1 MHQSHSSTHASR
13 RPGAGASWRAALA
26 LACLGALAACSSPE
40 QRVAKYTESG
50 QAFLQEEDYG
60 KANIQ
65 FQNALKIDEEHVP
78 ALMGL
83 AAVAEERQN
92 FQRMFGALQAVVRL
106 DKDNVDA
113 IVKLGKL
120 YLVGSDEPQALD
132 YAERALALEPENPDA
147 LALKAAVLVKL
158 EDYLQ
163 AVALAEEAL
172 ALEPGNAE
180 AATVLATER
189 SRADDYEGAIG
200 FLDGALEANPK
211 QSVLHLMRL
220 QMLKKLE
227 RDDEVDE
234 GYRRLI
240 EEFPENPGFRRVYV
254 AGLVEDGRL
263 EEAREQLVAVA
274 DILAGEVDPV
284 LDVVRVDFRL
294 GGEEKAAS
302 TFKAYVDAR
311 PENLDLAFAY
321 AAYLRQNGETAA
333 AEALYRRLAE
343 QEDDQS
349 VELRSKNEIAGA
361 RLVEG
366 KVDEAEKILR
376 GVLAK
381 DERNSDALMKLA
393 GIKIDRGDLDEAIR
407 DLRIV
412 LDDDP
417 QNAGARMLMATAF
430 ERQGDVALASREMSQ
445 AVIESQY
452 DPKQANVFAKFLIRN
467 NDQSRAEEILVQS
480 LAEHPADLENL
491 KFLAAIRLLQQD
503 WRGAEEVAKIIDNID
518 DEDPVVNRIL
528 GAAYAGLEDY
538 SGVVSALEQE
548 NARAPL
554 EARPL
559 ATLVGAH
566 MRTGAPE
573 KAEALLRENIANNP
587 ENYAARMLL
596 ARVFLQQDRR
606 DDARAVLEQAIET
619 DPTAFAGYELLYRVH
634 LQEER
639 KDEARAL
646 VERGL
651 VAAPESDGLKVIK
664 ADILLA
670 DGNDEEAMALY
681 GDILSRRP
689 NDRLVAN
696 NYASLLT
703 RLRDDPE
710 SLKKAVSVAE
720 ILEDVE
726 NPYFQDTYGWA
737 LVRAGQVEAGLERL
751 ETAAAA
757 LPELAEV
764 QYHLGAAL
772 LKKGEAARG
781 AEALRKAIDLAEDD
795 ADFIDAA
802 RALLGE

>member
-1 MHQSHSSTHASR
+1 MPA
-13 RPGAGASWRAALA
+13 RPRVLLAAV
-26 LACLGALAACSSPE
+26 CLSALAACSSPE
-40 QRVAKYTESG
+40 QRVAKYTKSG
-50 QAFLQEEDYG
+50 QEFLEQDQIG

-78 ALMGL
+78 ALMGI
-83 AAVAEERQN
+83 AAVAEEQQN

-106 DKDNVDA
+106 DANNVEA
-113 IVKLGKL
+113 LVKLGKL
-120 YLVGSDEPQALD
+120 YLVGSDEQQALEN
-132 YAERALALEPENPDA
+132 AEKALALAAEDPDA
-147 LALKAAVLVKL
+147 LALKAAVLIKL
-158 EDYLQ
+158 EDNLQ
-163 AVALAEEAL
+163 AVTLAKKALSL
-172 ALEPGNAE
+172 DPGNAE

-189 SRADDYEGAIG
+189 SRAKDYEGAIV
-200 FLDGALEANPK
+200 FLDEALAANTK

-220 QMLKKLE
+220 QMLKKLN
-227 RDDEVDE
+227 RTDEVDE

-240 EEFPENPGFRRVYV
+240 EAFPDNAGFRRVYV
-254 AGLVEDGRL
+254 ASLVEEKRL

-274 DILAGEVDPV
+274 DILPNEVDPV
-284 LDVVRVDFRL
+284 IDVVRIDFRL
-294 GGEEKAAS
+294 GGEEKAAA
-302 TFKAYVDAR
+302 TFKSYVDAR
-311 PENLDLAFAY
+311 PEDLELAFSY
-321 AAYLRQNGETAA
+321 AAYLRQKGETQA
-333 AEALYRRLAE
+333 AEALYAKLAE
-343 QEDDQS
+343 QEDNQA

-366 KVDEAEKILR
+366 EVEEAETILR

-381 DERNSDALMKLA
+381 DERNSDALLKLA
-393 GIKIDRGDLDEAIR
+393 GVKIDRGELDEAVR

-412 LDDDP
+412 LNDAP
-417 QNAGARMLMATAF
+417 ENYAARMLMATAF
-430 ERQGDVALASREMSQ
+430 ERQGDVAFASREMSQ
-445 AVIESQY
+445 AVIESEY
-452 DPKQANVFAKFLIRN
+452 DPKNANIFAKFLIRN

-503 WRGAEEVAKIIDNID
+503 WRGAEEVAKIIDNIN

-538 SGVVSALEQE
+538 AGVVSALEEE

-566 MRTGAPE
+566 MRTGEAE
-573 KAEALLRENIANNP
+573 KAETLLRDNIANNP

-596 ARVFLQQDRR
+596 ARVYLEQQKR
-606 DDARAVLEQAIET
+606 DEARTVLESAIEA
-619 DPTAFAGYELLYRVH
+619 DPQTFAGYELLYRVH
-634 LQEER
+634 LQDDGR
-639 KDEARAL
+639 DEARAL
-646 VERGL
+646 IERGL
-651 VAAPESDGLKVIK
+651 AAAPESDGLKVIK
-664 ADILLA
+664 ADMLLA
-670 DGNDEEAMALY
+670 DGDDEGALALY
-681 GDILSRRP
+681 GDILTRRP

-703 RLRDDPE
+703 KLRDDPA

-720 ILEDVE
+720 ILDDVE

-737 LVRAGQVEAGLERL
+737 LVRAGEVDAGLDKL
-751 ETAAAA
+751 EKAAAA

-772 LKKGEAARG
+772 MEKGEAARG
-781 AEALRKAIDLAEDD
+781 AETLEKAIDLADGD
-795 ADFIDAA
+795 ADFVAA
-802 RALLGE
+802 AKALLAQ